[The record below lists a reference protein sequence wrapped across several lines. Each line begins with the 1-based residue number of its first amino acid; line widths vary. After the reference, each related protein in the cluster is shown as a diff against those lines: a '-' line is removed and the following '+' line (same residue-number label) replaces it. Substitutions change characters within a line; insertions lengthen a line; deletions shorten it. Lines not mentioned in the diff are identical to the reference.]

1 MHRTHTSTNVTEL
14 KKETDIEK
22 KKNIVLITKNDIR
35 ESEENIIMRKIK
47 KKKMEIGTN
56 DTKKV
61 VDSLQKKKKKG
72 KKNNNKKDI
81 AHFVYFLG
89 VMISSL
95 QFFILYSPLTFYSV
109 MRCAYR
115 RCLLPLLRLATF

>member
-47 KKKMEIGTN
+47 KKNGNRDKR
-56 DTKKV
+56 
-61 VDSLQKKKKKG
+61 
-72 KKNNNKKDI
+72 
-81 AHFVYFLG
+81 H
-89 VMISSL
+89 
-95 QFFILYSPLTFYSV
+95 
-109 MRCAYR
+109 
-115 RCLLPLLRLATF
+115 

>member
-47 KKKMEIGTN
+47 KKKNGN
-56 DTKKV
+56 RDKR
-61 VDSLQKKKKKG
+61 
-72 KKNNNKKDI
+72 
-81 AHFVYFLG
+81 H
-89 VMISSL
+89 
-95 QFFILYSPLTFYSV
+95 
-109 MRCAYR
+109 
-115 RCLLPLLRLATF
+115 

>member
-1 MHRTHTSTNVTEL
+1 MHRTHTSTNVTQL

-47 KKKMEIGTN
+47 KKKWKSGQT
-56 DTKKV
+56 TLKV
-61 VDSLQKKKKKG
+61 VDSLQKKKKG

>member
-1 MHRTHTSTNVTEL
+1 MHRTHTSTNVTQL

-47 KKKMEIGTN
+47 KKKWKSGQATL
-56 DTKKV
+56 KV

-72 KKNNNKKDI
+72 KKIIIKKI
-81 AHFVYFLG
+81 
-89 VMISSL
+89 
-95 QFFILYSPLTFYSV
+95 
-109 MRCAYR
+109 
-115 RCLLPLLRLATF
+115 

>member
-56 DTKKV
+56 DTK
-61 VDSLQKKKKKG
+61 SSRLSTEKKKKG

>member
-47 KKKMEIGTN
+47 KKKWKSGQT
-56 DTKKV
+56 TLKV
-61 VDSLQKKKKKG
+61 VDSLQKKKKRE
-72 KKNNNKKDI
+72 KK
-81 AHFVYFLG
+81 
-89 VMISSL
+89 
-95 QFFILYSPLTFYSV
+95 
-109 MRCAYR
+109 
-115 RCLLPLLRLATF
+115 

>member
-47 KKKMEIGTN
+47 KKKWKSGQT
-56 DTKKV
+56 TLKV
-61 VDSLQKKKKKG
+61 VDSLQKKKKG

>member
-1 MHRTHTSTNVTEL
+1 
-14 KKETDIEK
+14 
-22 KKNIVLITKNDIR
+22 
-35 ESEENIIMRKIK
+35 MRKIK
-47 KKKMEIGTN
+47 KKKWKSGQT
-56 DTKKV
+56 TLKV
-61 VDSLQKKKKKG
+61 VDSLQKKKKG

>member
-22 KKNIVLITKNDIR
+22 KKKNIVLITKNDIR
-35 ESEENIIMRKIK
+35 ENEENIIMRKIK
-47 KKKMEIGTN
+47 KKKWKSGQT
-56 DTKKV
+56 TLKV
-61 VDSLQKKKKKG
+61 VDSLQKKKKG

>member
-56 DTKKV
+56 DTK
-61 VDSLQKKKKKG
+61 SSRLSIEKKKG
-72 KKNNNKKDI
+72 KKIIIKKI
-81 AHFVYFLG
+81 
-89 VMISSL
+89 
-95 QFFILYSPLTFYSV
+95 
-109 MRCAYR
+109 
-115 RCLLPLLRLATF
+115 

>member
-1 MHRTHTSTNVTEL
+1 
-14 KKETDIEK
+14 
-22 KKNIVLITKNDIR
+22 
-35 ESEENIIMRKIK
+35 MRKIK

-56 DTKKV
+56 DTK
-61 VDSLQKKKKKG
+61 SSRLSTEKKKG

>member
-14 KKETDIEK
+14 KKETDIEKK

-47 KKKMEIGTN
+47 KKKWKSGQT
-56 DTKKV
+56 TLKV
-61 VDSLQKKKKKG
+61 VDSLQKKKKG

>member
-14 KKETDIEK
+14 KKETDIEKK

-56 DTKKV
+56 DTK
-61 VDSLQKKKKKG
+61 SSRLSTEKKKREKK
-72 KKNNNKKDI
+72 
-81 AHFVYFLG
+81 
-89 VMISSL
+89 
-95 QFFILYSPLTFYSV
+95 
-109 MRCAYR
+109 
-115 RCLLPLLRLATF
+115 

>member
-1 MHRTHTSTNVTEL
+1 MHRTHTSTNVTQL

-56 DTKKV
+56 DTK
-61 VDSLQKKKKKG
+61 SSRLSTEKKKKG